1 MTSSKTEDK
10 IIGMSLSTLLDM
22 ASEIEAEK
30 TAFVESLRDELVG
43 TIRDY
48 QLIELLCDGLSVAV
62 KLLREVEGIVE
73 NNPIFKP
80 KDREGEQVVLF
91 SDDRK
96 ILEMIMLSRTQ
107 TKTDLRRFKNV
118 SVFMH

>member
-30 TAFVESLRDELVG
+30 TAFVESLRDELV
-43 TIRDY
+43 
-48 QLIELLCDGLSVAV
+48 
-62 KLLREVEGIVE
+62 
-73 NNPIFKP
+73 
-80 KDREGEQVVLF
+80 
-91 SDDRK
+91 DDRK

>member
-48 QLIELLCDGLSVAV
+48 QLIEL
-62 KLLREVEGIVE
+62 
-73 NNPIFKP
+73 
-80 KDREGEQVVLF
+80 
-91 SDDRK
+91 
-96 ILEMIMLSRTQ
+96 
-107 TKTDLRRFKNV
+107 
-118 SVFMH
+118 